1 VGDRAAHDQLPLA
14 QTVVVPVAIPPERLD
29 RYGARKK
36 LQRYP
41 GLKEEYYLA
50 AFEPDESVLSD
61 LGLDTAQPIAVVRTP
76 PVVCCIN
83 RFENNL
89 FAAVLDRLRGSQT
102 GGASACRVAARRTRR
117 FHRARPCESMR
128 RH

>member
-1 VGDRAAHDQLPLA
+1 
-14 QTVVVPVAIPPERLD
+14 VPVAIPPERLD

-61 LGLDTAQPIAVVRTP
+61 LGLDTAQPIAVVRNAAGRLAVSP
-76 PVVCCIN
+76 LREQPVRRRAGQVA
-83 RFENNL
+83 R
-89 FAAVLDRLRGSQT
+89 VPD

-117 FHRARPCESMR
+117 ISSSPGADHQVGEGDQ
-128 RH
+128 